1 MRNDTAQE
9 LDPLGGITARLF
21 AIGAVVVALV
31 VAFSMSVITAEQTNN
46 VALEIAALAAITA
59 SGVFYIRAVSPFRAP
74 FPRRAH
80 VVVCTLALLAVV
92 LDSAAQ
98 WGTNT
103 IVRDDWGP
111 IALAILTLTFGS
123 WRPGWEI
130 LACTIVG
137 ALIIGTLAYLQA
149 ATFAAD
155 VPAIVFAVLPA
166 TPLLATGSAA
176 SAFSRSLVDTLLAW
190 RSSATQAQ
198 ASAADADGTSLPTKA
213 SHLVHLDEHVYP
225 FLERV
230 AGEPELTAADGERAR
245 VLARELRTL
254 LVIDAER
261 SWLSRIVRD
270 VDDRHRFAERMGEAQ
285 RGFIR
290 AMLSHIRNSAA
301 FDRDRMRLMLHG
313 NEWEA
318 TCTIIVPCLPAHNPR
333 VQLAP
338 YIAVGRSV
346 FGTVAWNLANDN
358 TLSITL
364 TFDPN
369 ANDEDEP

>member
-1 MRNDTAQE
+1 VRNDTAQE

-21 AIGAVVVALV
+21 AIGAVAVALV
-31 VAFSMSVITAEQTNN
+31 VAYSMSIITAEQTNN
-46 VALEIAALAAITA
+46 VALEIGALAAITA
-59 SGVFYIRAVSPFRAP
+59 AGAFYIRAVSPFRAP
-74 FPRRAH
+74 FPRSAH
-80 VVVCTLALLAVV
+80 AAVCLLALLAAV

-98 WGTNT
+98 WGTNPV
-103 IVRDDWGP
+103 VRDDWGA

-130 LACTIVG
+130 LACTLFCAIV
-137 ALIIGTLAYLQA
+137 IGSLAFVQA
-149 ATFAAD
+149 DHFAAA
-155 VPAIVFAVLPA
+155 VPAIVFAVLPV
-166 TPLLATGSAA
+166 TPLLATGAAA

-190 RSSATQAQ
+190 RSSATEAQ
-198 ASAADADGTSLPTKA
+198 ASAPEASSRPEPSRA
-213 SHLVHLDEHVYP
+213 SHLVHLDDQVYP

-230 AGEPELTAADGERAR
+230 ARETEVTAADGERAR

-270 VDDRHRFAERMGEAQ
+270 VDDRHRFAERLGEAQ
-285 RGFIR
+285 RGFVR
-290 AMLSHIRNSAA
+290 ALVSHLRNSDA
-301 FDRDRMRLMLHG
+301 FDDERMRLMLHG
-313 NEWEA
+313 TEWEA
-318 TCTIIVPCLPAHNPR
+318 TCTIVVPCRASHNPR

-346 FGTVAWNLANDN
+346 FGTVAWNLAHDN

-364 TFDPN
+364 TYDPN
-369 ANDEDEP
+369 ANDDDQT

>member
-21 AIGAVVVALV
+21 AIGAVAVALV
-31 VAFSMSVITAEQTNN
+31 VAYSMSVITAAQTNN
-46 VALEIAALAAITA
+46 VWLEMGALAAITA
-59 SGVFYIRAVSPFRAP
+59 SGAYYIRAVSPFRAP
-74 FPRRAH
+74 FPRSAQL
-80 VVVCTLALLAVV
+80 VVCLLALAAVV

-98 WGTNT
+98 WGSNT
-103 IVRDDWGP
+103 VVRDDWGP

-130 LACTIVG
+130 LACTLFCAAVIG
-137 ALIIGTLAYLQA
+137 ALAYAQA
-149 ATFAAD
+149 DHFAAD

-166 TPLLATGSAA
+166 TPVLATGSAA
-176 SAFSRSLVDTLLAW
+176 SAFSRSLVDTLIAW
-190 RSSATQAQ
+190 RSGAGQPQ
-198 ASAADADGTSLPTKA
+198 ASVPDGENPPVPSKA
-213 SHLVHLDEHVYP
+213 SHLVHLDDHVFP

-230 AGEPELTAADGERAR
+230 AGASELSVADGERAR

-261 SWLSRIVRD
+261 SWLSRIVRE

-285 RGFIR
+285 RGYLR
-290 AMLSHIRNSAA
+290 AVLAHLRNSGA
-301 FDRDRMRLMLHG
+301 FDDGRMRLMLHG
-313 NEWEA
+313 SEWEA
-318 TCTIIVPCLPAHNPR
+318 TCTIIVPCRPTHNPR

-346 FGTVAWNLANDN
+346 FGTVAWNMGHDD

-369 ANDEDEP
+369 AENQT